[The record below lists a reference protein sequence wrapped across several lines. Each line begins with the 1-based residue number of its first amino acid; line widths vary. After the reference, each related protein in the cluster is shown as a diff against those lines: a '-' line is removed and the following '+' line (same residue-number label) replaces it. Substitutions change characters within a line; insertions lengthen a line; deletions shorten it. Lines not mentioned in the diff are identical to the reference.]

1 MINSKD
7 LRELIFKPK
16 PTHMSTFNLR
26 SDLRSAQR
34 LERGRSVIRMAQ
46 TQSAYF
52 IKRVEKEKKYR
63 EVDKEVILKL
73 NVERKIRK
81 KVLMDDLAVRMERAE
96 QQKNA
101 IK

>member
-1 MINSKD
+1 
-7 LRELIFKPK
+7 
-16 PTHMSTFNLR
+16 
-26 SDLRSAQR
+26 
-34 LERGRSVIRMAQ
+34 MAQ